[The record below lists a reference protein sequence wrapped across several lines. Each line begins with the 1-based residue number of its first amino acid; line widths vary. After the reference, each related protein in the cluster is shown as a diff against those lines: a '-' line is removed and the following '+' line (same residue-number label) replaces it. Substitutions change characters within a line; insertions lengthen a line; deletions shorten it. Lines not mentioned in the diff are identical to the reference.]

1 MNIALPVAT
10 LQAAAKG
17 THTFAGDINVIGIM
31 ISKPNLDMQFEG
43 LQPIPEE
50 QYGITLAKA
59 FHLLK
64 ALWRASNG
72 PASNDQTIESEMTIK
87 ELSDFLPDHPAVTT
101 LYSWVAEERI
111 PYINHGRR
119 VFFQKSAILEWNRN
133 GRPLNPDNVTEM
145 AQTYVANHP
154 LKPTKR
160 D

>member
-1 MNIALPVAT
+1 MLRTAT
-10 LQAAAKG
+10 KAPAN
-17 THTFAGDINVIGIM
+17 FAGDNNVIGIM
-31 ISKPNLDMQFEG
+31 LPDPKFDMQFEG

-72 PASNDQTIESEMTIK
+72 PVKNDQTIESEMTIK

-119 VFFQKSAILEWNRN
+119 VFFQKSAIIEWNRN
-133 GRPLNPDNVTEM
+133 GRPLNPDNIIER
-145 AQTYVANHP
+145 AQRYVANTP
-154 LKPTKR
+154 AGATKR
-160 D
+160 S